1 VSISPESGPV
11 PEPLLL
17 LADDEDDTPTMPLQ
31 AIAAHS
37 GAGARAPVKMPP
49 GTLIGSRYAL
59 QQVIGAG
66 ASSIVFRAI
75 DLQTPPEKGSAI
87 AIKLLRRE
95 HSADPMAALRLQREF
110 QQMQCLSHAGIARV
124 YELERDGDAWFI
136 SMELVPGRSVKSWI
150 DSGGCYEDALK
161 IISACCEALDHAH
174 SLGIVHGDLKPG
186 NVLVTEGGKVK
197 LIDFGS
203 VPSCGDRNVSG
214 LDAAGVATP
223 LYASPQV
230 LAGKDAEP
238 RDDIFSLACLGYSIL
253 SGGRHP
259 FGGRPSLEGNRAKS
273 APTYVRAIPPEL
285 FEVIERG
292 LSAERERRPASVAQF
307 LRELT
312 DAERRRVSA
321 ASAAEIAARER
332 AGATRTPAAISG
344 AAARVPCSTLP
355 AMIDSIRMR
364 VGSLVMADGFRASPA
379 AAGNFSAGRETSRR
393 ADPVVRL
400 IPLVVAIVAGTLF
413 TWHDTQRA
421 LKTPASPIAAASAL
435 VPDLLASA
443 QPQAA
448 TPAGMGSS
456 PQLPGVISFESPT
469 MHATAAQT
477 LIAIPVKRAR
487 ATGQRAAFVWRV
499 ERGTATPGVD
509 YQAIAPQR
517 VQFAAGQAVRTLF
530 IPLISPLVS
539 ARNSLLPGGARTFTV
554 ALQQVAGGAAL
565 GRIARV
571 TVAIDPS
578 ASSSGAPVFQARTA
592 R

>member
-1 VSISPESGPV
+1 
-11 PEPLLL
+11 L
-17 LADDEDDTPTMPLQ
+17 
-31 AIAAHS
+31 IA
-37 GAGARAPVKMPP
+37 
-49 GTLIGSRYAL
+49 SRYAL
-59 QQVIGAG
+59 QQIVGAG

-75 DLQTPPEKGSAI
+75 DLEAAPEKGSAV

-95 HSADPMAALRLQREF
+95 HSADPLAAMRLQREF
-110 QQMQCLSHAGIARV
+110 QQMQCLSHPGIARV
-124 YELERDGDAWFI
+124 YEFERDGDTSFI
-136 SMELVPGRSVKSWI
+136 SMELVPGRNVKSWI
-150 DSGGCYEDALK
+150 DGGGSYDDALK
-161 IISACCEALDHAH
+161 IISACCEALEHAH

-203 VPSCGDRNVSG
+203 VASASDRNAGG
-214 LDAAGVATP
+214 LDAPGVATP

-238 RDDIFSLACLGYSIL
+238 RDDIFSLACLSYSIL

-259 FGGRPSLEGNRAKS
+259 FGGHPSLEGNRAKS
-273 APTYVRAIPPEL
+273 APTYVRAIPPQL

-321 ASAAEIAARER
+321 ASAAEIATRER
-332 AGATRTPAAISG
+332 AGALRAPAAIGG
-344 AAARVPCSTLP
+344 AAARTPCSTLP
-355 AMIDSIRMR
+355 NMIDSIRMR
-364 VGSLVMADGFRASPA
+364 VGSLAMTDVSRVPPA
-379 AAGNFSAGRETSRR
+379 AAGHFVAGREAQRR
-393 ADPVVRL
+393 AQPGARL

-413 TWHDTQRA
+413 TWHDTQRE
-421 LKTPASPIAAASAL
+421 LKTPARPIAAASAL
-435 VPDLLASA
+435 VPDLLVSA
-443 QPQAA
+443 KPQVE
-448 TPAGMGSS
+448 TPASTGPS
-456 PQLPGVISFESPT
+456 PQLAGVISFDSPT

-487 ATGQRAAFVWRV
+487 ATGQRAAFVWRI
-499 ERGTATPGVD
+499 ERGTASPGID
-509 YQAIAPQR
+509 YQQIAPQR

-530 IPLISPLVS
+530 IPLISPVVS
-539 ARNSLLPGGARTFTV
+539 ARSSLLPAAPRTFTV
-554 ALQQVAGGAAL
+554 ALQQVAGGAVL

-578 ASSSGAPVFQARTA
+578 AGSTGVPIFQARTA